1 MTDSIW
7 SEEILKQYPNIDIRG
22 IGLIWGLD
30 FSKFEP
36 DIAAEV
42 QKACYERGLIVER
55 VGRHD
60 SVVKVMPPLNISNH
74 NLRRGIDI
82 LRESIASVLT
92 LQEEK
97 VVQKI

>member
-1 MTDSIW
+1 M
-7 SEEILKQYPNIDIRG
+7 KQYPNIDIRG

-30 FSKFEP
+30 LSKF
-36 DIAAEV
+36 DTNIAAEV
-42 QKACYERGLIVER
+42 QKACFERGLIVER

-60 SVVKVMPPLNISNH
+60 SVVKVMPPLNISNN
-74 NLRRGIDI
+74 NLRKGCEI
-82 LRESIASVLT
+82 LRDSIASVLA